1 MRTDRDLLLDDVVK
15 LRRQVDALRSV
26 VNVRGS
32 QEVLIEALA
41 SLDVGQSIFVP
52 AYACKTPAAYVT
64 RVSKASGAKFT
75 TRKAEEKDG
84 PGHRIW
90 RFA

>member
-1 MRTDRDLLLDDVVK
+1 MSKKFKIESGIEMPAPRL
-15 LRRQVDALRSV
+15 
-26 VNVRGS
+26 RGS

-52 AYACKTPAAYVT
+52 AYACKTPAGYVT
-64 RVSKASGAKFT
+64 KVSKASGAKFT
-75 TRKAEEKDG
+75 SRKAEEKDG

>member
-1 MRTDRDLLLDDVVK
+1 MPKIKFKIENGIEMPAPR
-15 LRRQVDALRSV
+15 
-26 VNVRGS
+26 VRGS

-52 AYACKTPAAYVT
+52 VYACKTPAPYVT
-64 RVSKASGAKFT
+64 KVSKASGAKFT

-90 RFA
+90 RFV

>member
-1 MRTDRDLLLDDVVK
+1 MSKKFKIENGIEMPAPR
-15 LRRQVDALRSV
+15 
-26 VNVRGS
+26 VRGS
-32 QEVLIEALA
+32 QEALVEALA

-52 AYACKTPAAYVT
+52 ADSCKTPAPYMA
-64 RVSKASGAKFT
+64 RVAKASGAKFT
-75 TRKAEEKDG
+75 SRKAEEKAG

>member
-1 MRTDRDLLLDDVVK
+1 MSKKFKFKIESDVEMPAP
-15 LRRQVDALRSV
+15 R
-26 VNVRGS
+26 VRGS

-52 AYACKTPAAYVT
+52 AYACKTPAGYVT
-64 RVSKASGAKFT
+64 KVSKASGAKFT

>member
-1 MRTDRDLLLDDVVK
+1 
-15 LRRQVDALRSV
+15 
-26 VNVRGS
+26 
-32 QEVLIEALA
+32 
-41 SLDVGQSIFVP
+41 VP
-52 AYACKTPAAYVT
+52 VYACKTPAAYVT
-64 RVSKASGAKFT
+64 KVSKASGAKFT